1 MPGGPD
7 PGNGDPDWQ
16 AQKLLILLSLP
27 LTPIFSFSVD
37 LYTPWMVSIL
47 LPESIIHGD

>member
-1 MPGGPD
+1 MPGDPD
-7 PGNGDPDWQ
+7 LGNGDPDWQ
-16 AQKLLILLSLP
+16 AQKLLILLPLP

-37 LYTPWMVSIL
+37 LYAQWMVAIL